1 MRACRVCPREC
12 GVDRLAGELGV
23 CRQGPEARLSSW
35 NLHAWEEP
43 PISGTRGS
51 GTIFFSGCVGRCLFC
66 QNWPIS
72 QLGHGQTVSA
82 ERLAEMM
89 LELQGRGAHNINL
102 VTATHFVPAV
112 LAALDIAAQEG
123 LCLPLVYNCG
133 GYESVEVLR
142 LLDGVVDVYLP
153 DAKYAD
159 DAVARRLSGF
169 TGYVAANRAALRE
182 MHRQVGDEL
191 VLDEDGIA
199 RRGLIVR
206 HMVLPAGLA
215 GTAEVLRWIAA
226 ELSPGVH
233 VSLMAQYCPAYRAE
247 DDPVLGRPIT
257 ENEYLAAL
265 DAFDAAGLEQGWR
278 QEYHGDPED
287 MFGLE
292 VNSPSSCAK
301 PGQNRA

>member
-1 MRACRVCPREC
+1 MTETGWPSYSPLARSGELARRAQLGREMMRACRVCPREC

-133 GYESVEVLR
+133 GYES
-142 LLDGVVDVYLP
+142 
-153 DAKYAD
+153 
-159 DAVARRLSGF
+159 
-169 TGYVAANRAALRE
+169 
-182 MHRQVGDEL
+182 
-191 VLDEDGIA
+191 
-199 RRGLIVR
+199 
-206 HMVLPAGLA
+206 
-215 GTAEVLRWIAA
+215 
-226 ELSPGVH
+226 
-233 VSLMAQYCPAYRAE
+233 
-247 DDPVLGRPIT
+247 
-257 ENEYLAAL
+257 
-265 DAFDAAGLEQGWR
+265 
-278 QEYHGDPED
+278 
-287 MFGLE
+287 
-292 VNSPSSCAK
+292 
-301 PGQNRA
+301 